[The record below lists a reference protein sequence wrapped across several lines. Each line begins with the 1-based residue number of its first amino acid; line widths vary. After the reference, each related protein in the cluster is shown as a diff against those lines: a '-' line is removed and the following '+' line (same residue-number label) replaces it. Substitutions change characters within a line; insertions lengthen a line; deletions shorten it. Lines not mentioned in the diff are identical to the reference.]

1 MQSPDTERPAE
12 MRPKPLMSK
21 RSKKQNQGLA
31 EYVLLLALV
40 AFAAIV
46 GMSSLASAINSAFA
60 KVGAL
65 LGRYLS

>member
-1 MQSPDTERPAE
+1 MQSRDTERPAE
-12 MRPKPLMSK
+12 MRSKPLMSK

>member
-1 MQSPDTERPAE
+1 VAGGTCLAV
-12 MRPKPLMSK
+12 MSK
-21 RSKKQNQGLA
+21 QPKKVNQGLA

-40 AFAAIV
+40 VFAAIV
-46 GMSSLASAINSAFA
+46 GVGRLASAVNSAFA

>member
-1 MQSPDTERPAE
+1 
-12 MRPKPLMSK
+12 MSK

-60 KVGAL
+60 RVGAL
-65 LGRYLS
+65 LSRYLS